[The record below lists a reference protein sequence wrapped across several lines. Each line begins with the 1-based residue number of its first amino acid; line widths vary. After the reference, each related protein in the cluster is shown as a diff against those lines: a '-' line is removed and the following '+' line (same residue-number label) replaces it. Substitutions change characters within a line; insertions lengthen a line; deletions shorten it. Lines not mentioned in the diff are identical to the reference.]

1 MYDNSR
7 QRSAVLPIVLGTVGS
22 VLAAMVVRRI
32 REDRAAAR
40 DAADVPPAPRGR
52 GTGRSRDPGRMG
64 RERHR

>member
-22 VLAAMVVRRI
+22 VLAGMVVRRI

-40 DAADVPPAPRGR
+40 GGTDAPPGRRSRSPGREARRRGR
-52 GTGRSRDPGRMG
+52 
-64 RERHR
+64 